1 MEKYFI
7 YFPTSVL
14 LVDVCGTVLSR
25 VFDPVN
31 IEKIDV
37 FMDDVAVFQLLTL
50 YIYIYCMSIYLK
62 MYIIESFTMKCIT
75 LHVCDSINWELFYWL
90 GQSCGRQM
98 KPDILLLLYNYKYHI
113 NILTCL
119 FGSLVHFPVECR
131 NKSIH
136 ELMA

>member
-50 YIYIYCMSIYLK
+50 YIYTCILYV
-62 MYIIESFTMKCIT
+62 YIS
-75 LHVCDSINWELFYWL
+75 
-90 GQSCGRQM
+90 
-98 KPDILLLLYNYKYHI
+98 
-113 NILTCL
+113 
-119 FGSLVHFPVECR
+119 
-131 NKSIH
+131 
-136 ELMA
+136 

>member
-37 FMDDVAVFQLLTL
+37 SMDDVAVFQLLTL
-50 YIYIYCMSIYLK
+50 YIYILYV
-62 MYIIESFTMKCIT
+62 YIS
-75 LHVCDSINWELFYWL
+75 
-90 GQSCGRQM
+90 
-98 KPDILLLLYNYKYHI
+98 
-113 NILTCL
+113 
-119 FGSLVHFPVECR
+119 
-131 NKSIH
+131 
-136 ELMA
+136 